1 MRPYGII
8 DLHCDTLTECKYT
21 NTGNPDTLDDPKRVL
36 SLSNMPVDVK
46 WAQFFA
52 IWIQDE
58 YRGKEAVRFFD
69 VNADNFYRQ
78 MELFSDR
85 VAPCR
90 TFSDIENAWFHGKR
104 AALLTVENG
113 SAIGGDLANISH
125 LADRGVRCVTI
136 VWNGEN
142 EIGSGHKTQNGLSPF
157 GMEAVREFERQGIL
171 IDVSHLN
178 DSGFYNLIDQVT
190 RPFMA
195 THSNARS
202 ICAHKR
208 NLTDD
213 MIKLMVER
221 GCLIGL
227 NYYINFIDD
236 SGDAESPDKL
246 YRHIDHFLNLG
257 AEKNIALGSD
267 FDGSLLPGYL
277 NSPEGVASFYDYLL
291 GRGLPQKVVDGIFW
305 ENASAFLKEHL

>member
-8 DLHCDTLTECKYT
+8 DLHCDTLTDCKYT
-21 NTGNPDTLDDPKRVL
+21 NTGNHDTLDDPKRVL
-36 SLSNMPVDVK
+36 SLSNMPADVN
-46 WAQFFA
+46 WAQFYA

-58 YRGKEAVRFFD
+58 YIGEDAVRYFD
-69 VNADNFYRQ
+69 ENADNFYRQ

-85 VAPCR
+85 VLPCR
-90 TFSDIENAWFHGKR
+90 TFSDVENAWSCGKR
-104 AALLTVENG
+104 AAILTVENG

-125 LADRGVRCVTI
+125 LAERGVRCVTI

-142 EIGSGHKTQNGLSPF
+142 EIASGNKTQNGLSPF
-157 GMEAVREFERQGIL
+157 GIEAIREFERQGIL

-178 DSGFYNLIDQVT
+178 DKGFYELMYLVT

-202 ICAHKR
+202 ICSHER
-208 NLTDD
+208 NLTDE
-213 MIKLMVER
+213 MIKLMAER

-227 NYYINFIDD
+227 NYYVSFIDD
-236 SGDAESPDKL
+236 DGDAKSPEKF
-246 YRHIDHFLNLG
+246 YRHIDRFLSLG
-257 AEKNIALGSD
+257 AEKNLALGSD
-267 FDGSLLPGYL
+267 FDGSVLPEYL
-277 NSPEGVASFYDYLL
+277 NSPEKVASFYDYLL

-305 ENASAFLKEHL
+305 ENASEFLKKNL